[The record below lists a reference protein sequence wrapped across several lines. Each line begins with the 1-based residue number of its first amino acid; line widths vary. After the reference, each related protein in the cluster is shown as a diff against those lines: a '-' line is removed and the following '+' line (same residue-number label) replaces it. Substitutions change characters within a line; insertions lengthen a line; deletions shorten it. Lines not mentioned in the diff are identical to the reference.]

1 MKTWKIP
8 LYKILIEKE
17 DVSFVSKVLNRGM
30 DWAEG
35 PEIEEF
41 EKQLAKYVG
50 RKHCVTFN
58 SGTSAL
64 HGTLLSLDV
73 KSNDEILVPSFTFIS
88 TVNSALMVNAIPKF
102 VDIETETFGINPEL
116 LESLIT
122 KKTKIILPIHYAG
135 LPCKIE
141 EIKKICKKNN
151 IFLVEDAAESLGA
164 QIHNKMVGSFG
175 DVSMFSFAGNK
186 ILTTGEGGAITTD
199 SSKISNK
206 LKLIRSHGR
215 VTKNYFQNS
224 EKPNYIQ
231 LGFNWRM
238 SSISAALGLTQ
249 LNKIEKLISIRRRNA
264 HFLNSRLIRIPSI
277 KIPSEPK
284 NYKHVYQFYT
294 ILLPNQKTR
303 NQLKKFLDSKE
314 IMSKVFFYPVHLTN
328 FYQKFTPKLNLVNT
342 EIISNRVLSLPLFP
356 TMTKEELILICDSIQ
371 EFFDNKNA
379 H

>member
-1 MKTWKIP
+1 MKNWKIP
-8 LYKILIEKE
+8 LFKIIIEKE
-17 DVSFVSKVLNRGM
+17 DITFVSKVLKRGM
-30 DWAEG
+30 HWAEG

-41 EKQLAKYVG
+41 ENQLSQYVG

-64 HGTLLSLDV
+64 HGTLLALDV
-73 KSNDEILVPSFTFIS
+73 KKNDEIIVPSFTFIS
-88 TVNSALMVNAIPKF
+88 TVNSTLMVNATPKF
-102 VDIETETFGINPEL
+102 VDIENDTFGIDPTL
-116 LESLIT
+116 LESSIT
-122 KKTKIILPIHYAG
+122 KKSKIILPIHYGG
-135 LPCKIE
+135 LPCKIN

-151 IFLVEDAAESLGA
+151 LFLVEDAAEALGSK
-164 QIHNKMVGSFG
+164 IKDKMIGSFG

-199 SSKISNK
+199 SLKIANK

-224 EKPNYIQ
+224 GKPNYTQ

-238 SSISAALGLTQ
+238 SSITAALGLTQ
-249 LNKIEKLISIRRRNA
+249 LNKLEKLISIRRRNA
-264 HFLNSRLIRIPSI
+264 HFLNSHLK
-277 KIPSEPK
+277 KIPTITVPNEPK

-303 NQLKKFLDSKE
+303 DQLKKFLDSKQ

-328 FYQKFTPKLNLVNT
+328 FYQKFTPKLKLVKT
-342 EIISNRVLSLPLFP
+342 ENISNRVLSLPLFP
-356 TMTKEELILICDSIQ
+356 TMTREELIFICDSINI
-371 EFFDNKNA
+371 FFEKL
-379 H
+379 